1 MLSTLHR
8 QLRAAEAE
16 IEGYA
21 SGAPDNT
28 KDEAAIRMVGYLY
41 DAPWGTT
48 FESAFR
54 NSGAK
59 GLLAR
64 WHDLVSAIVGAGA
77 PATPPTPE
85 TGLNPS
91 HPVHPGTHYRY
102 AGWSDNG
109 MIDQAELNAA
119 AQFTGDVLTVPNRA
133 TSGYFFFGVDET
145 PGYPDSIILD
155 GTPTNQIQAYI
166 EQPTRLTRET
176 NTVIIGVTASDQSPL
191 LSGRTLTLG
200 YASP

>member
-1 MLSTLHR
+1 MTPRTKRPSSWWATSTMRRLYSATR
-8 QLRAAEAE
+8 PSPFSL
-16 IEGYA
+16 
-21 SGAPDNT
+21 SGAQ
-28 KDEAAIRMVGYLY
+28 ALL
-41 DAPWGTT
+41 APW
-48 FESAFR
+48 
-54 NSGAK
+54 
-59 GLLAR
+59 
-64 WHDLVSAIVGAGA
+64 HVPVSANVDGA
-77 PATPPTPE
+77 ATPVAVTPE

-109 MIDQAELNAA
+109 IIDQAELDAA
-119 AQFTGDVLTVPNRA
+119 TQFTADVLTAPNRA

-155 GTPTNQIQAYI
+155 GNPTNQIQAYI
-166 EQPTRLTRET
+166 EQPARLTRET